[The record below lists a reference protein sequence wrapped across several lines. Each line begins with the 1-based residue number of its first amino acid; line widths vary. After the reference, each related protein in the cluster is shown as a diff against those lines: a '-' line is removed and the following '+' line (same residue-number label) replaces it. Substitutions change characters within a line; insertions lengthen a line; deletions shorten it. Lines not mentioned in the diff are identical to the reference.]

1 MLRKRLRNDE
11 DGELDEE
18 EGKAKR
24 GSGKKSKG
32 GWDTMYHI
40 VFKAGAVG

>member
-11 DGELDEE
+11 DCELDEE

-24 GSGKKSKG
+24 GNTKKSKG
-32 GWDTMYHI
+32 TFVL
-40 VFKAGAVG
+40 VFLNLFHTL